1 MADRILTLDNLYEFY
16 VQQNKN
22 VNFSSKDSKQ
32 SIIVR
37 TPGNFSTEENDIP
50 GMLRLKF
57 KVCHT
62 LTNRNGSHISE
73 ENMTTA
79 MPSLKYRPVL
89 AYIHELEDGTKD
101 FYAHNME
108 IVENTDGESEIHYL
122 ESPVGCFT
130 AEDPWLEYD
139 EESDKTYV
147 MAYALI
153 PEDYTETADIIR
165 RKNGTKVS
173 CELVINELSYNAKEK
188 YLDITDFYFNGV
200 TLLGKDEEGNDI
212 GEGMLGARADI
223 DDFCHKEPVFNY
235 QDKLVDV
242 LNKLD
247 ITLSNFNNNSIQKG
261 GDAKM
266 SKFEELLEKYGKTIE
281 DIEFEYEEMEDEELE
296 AKFAELF
303 DGEGGEAG
311 GDAGDAGESSDAGDA
326 DAGEAESE
334 AEPVAEAEAES
345 SESED
350 EPAAQS
356 DEEDE
361 SAESDGE
368 DDDDDADEVE
378 VDDASK
384 KRKKIEY
391 ELSHDD
397 IRCALYD
404 LLNASSEESYWY
416 WIAEVYDNSFIY
428 ENYSDNARYYRQKY
442 SREGD
447 NIAFDGEP
455 VEVFSEWL
463 TQEEIDALSAL
474 KADYEELKSFKEKYD
489 ADEVKAAKDAIFES
503 AEYAE
508 IKETE
513 EFKALIADAD
523 KYSVDDLRVKADLVF
538 AAAMKEKMNFE
549 VAEPKK
555 NRSVSVNLNEKQ
567 DKKKPY
573 GRLFK

>member
-1 MADRILTLDNLYEFY
+1 
-16 VQQNKN
+16 
-22 VNFSSKDSKQ
+22 
-32 SIIVR
+32 
-37 TPGNFSTEENDIP
+37 
-50 GMLRLKF
+50 
-57 KVCHT
+57 
-62 LTNRNGSHISE
+62 
-73 ENMTTA
+73 
-79 MPSLKYRPVL
+79 
-89 AYIHELEDGTKD
+89 
-101 FYAHNME
+101 
-108 IVENTDGESEIHYL
+108 
-122 ESPVGCFT
+122 
-130 AEDPWLEYD
+130 
-139 EESDKTYV
+139 
-147 MAYALI
+147 
-153 PEDYTETADIIR
+153 
-165 RKNGTKVS
+165 
-173 CELVINELSYNAKEK
+173 
-188 YLDITDFYFNGV
+188 
-200 TLLGKDEEGNDI
+200 
-212 GEGMLGARADI
+212 
-223 DDFCHKEPVFNY
+223 
-235 QDKLVDV
+235 
-242 LNKLD
+242 
-247 ITLSNFNNNSIQKG
+247 
-261 GDAKM
+261 M

-303 DGEGGEAG
+303 DGES
-311 GDAGDAGESSDAGDA
+311 GDAGDTGDAGESSDAGEA
-326 DAGEAESE
+326 DAGEGEGES
-334 AEPVAEAEAES
+334 EPVAEPAVEAED
-345 SESED
+345 SEPEN

-361 SAESDGE
+361 NDESDDDE
-368 DDDDDADEVE
+368 ADDDVAGDD
-378 VDDASK
+378 SI

-391 ELSHDD
+391 ELSHND

-404 LLNASSEESYWY
+404 LLSASSEEGCWS

-463 TQEEIDALSAL
+463 TQEEIDALNAL
-474 KADYEELKSFKEKYD
+474 KAEYAELKSFKEQYD
-489 ADEVKAAKDAIFES
+489 ADEVKAAKDEIFES

-513 EFKALIADAD
+513 EFKALIVDAD
-523 KYSVDDLRVKADLVF
+523 KYSIEDLRVKADLIF

>member
-1 MADRILTLDNLYEFY
+1 MADRLLTLDNLYEFY

-22 VNFSSKDSKQ
+22 VNFSSKESKQ
-32 SIIVR
+32 SIVVR
-37 TPGNFSTEENDIP
+37 TPGNFSTEENDMP

-57 KVCHT
+57 QVCHT

-73 ENMTTA
+73 ENMMAA

-108 IVENTDGESEIHYL
+108 IVEGEDGESEINYL
-122 ESPVGCFT
+122 EAQVGCFT
-130 AEDPWLEYD
+130 TDEPWLEYN
-139 EESDKTYV
+139 EEMDKTYV
-147 MAYALI
+147 MAYAVI
-153 PEDYTETADIIR
+153 PEDYTETAEIIR

-223 DDFCHKEPVFNY
+223 EDFCRKEPVLNY
-235 QDKLVDV
+235 QDKLVEV

-266 SKFEELLEKYGKTIE
+266 SRFEELLEQYGKTIE
-281 DIEFEYEEMEDEELE
+281 DIEFEYEEMTDEELE

-303 DGEGGEAG
+303 DGEGGDA
-311 GDAGDAGESSDAGDA
+311 GDAGDAGEGET
-326 DAGEAESE
+326 GEAETEGEGEPAENSE
-334 AEPVAEAEAES
+334 PEAVEEEVSEEEAAEEES
-345 SESED
+345 
-350 EPAAQS
+350 EPAAQAEED
-356 DEEDE
+356 DEEEGDE
-361 SAESDGE
+361 GHDDGN
-368 DDDDDADEVE
+368 DD
-378 VDDASK
+378 STK
-384 KRKKIEY
+384 KKKKVEY

-404 LLNASSEESYWY
+404 LLSASAGEDYWCC

-428 ENYSDNARYYRQKY
+428 ENYSDNAKYYRQKY
-442 SREGD
+442 TKEGD
-447 NIAFDGEP
+447 MIAFDGEP

-463 TQEEIDALSAL
+463 TQEELDALNTL
-474 KADYEELKSFKEKYD
+474 KSEYAELKSFKEQYD
-489 ADEVKAAKDAIFES
+489 ANALKAEKDAVFES

-513 EFKALIADAD
+513 EFKALVADAD
-523 KYSVDDLRVKADLVF
+523 KYSVNEIKVKADLIF

-549 VAEPKK
+549 VAEPVKTH
-555 NRSVSVNLNEKQ
+555 SVSINLNAKP

-573 GRLFK
+573 GRLFS